1 MPINFKDYTPI
12 PWRKGDPFEPL
23 PANVVREPTTPLKR
37 EVEGRAELAGTA
49 RTVGSFHPHH
59 HRLKK
64 IFHLSHKL
72 HLKFL

>member
-12 PWRKGDPFEPL
+12 PWSRGGPIDLSK
-23 PANVVREPTTPLKR
+23 AAPTPPPEK
-37 EVEGRAELAGTA
+37 
-49 RTVGSFHPHH
+49 TVPPMHPHH

-64 IFHLSHKL
+64 LFHLSHKL